1 MPELPEVETIKNDL
15 KKRILKKK
23 IVKVIILNNKILD
36 KSSAKNIIGKE
47 VKKIERIGKLIII
60 TVGKKYLLIHLKM
73 TGQLIFSKANNFKPD
88 KHTHVII
95 EFQNK
100 SRLYF
105 RDVRRFG
112 YLKVVNEKELL
123 KEKAKYGAEPLTAE
137 FNLSYLK
144 TILKKRKAPIKSVLM
159 NQKLIAGIGN
169 IYADEILFHS
179 QIKPTRIAGSLKEDE
194 IKNLV
199 KSANEVIR
207 KAIKFRGTSIS
218 DFIDTSGTK
227 GKYEKFLRVYGR
239 KAGDKCFR
247 CGEVIKKIKIAG
259 RTTKY
264 CMNCQK

>member
-1 MPELPEVETIKNDL
+1 MPELPEVETIKKDL
-15 KKRILKKK
+15 RKRILKKK
-23 IVKVIILNNKILD
+23 IVKVIILNKKTLD
-36 KSSAKNIIGKE
+36 KNSVKNLIGEK
-47 VKKIERIGKLIII
+47 VKKIDRIGKLIII

-73 TGQLIFSKANNFKPD
+73 TGQLIFSKKNNFKPD

-112 YLKVVNEKELL
+112 YLKVVDEKALV
-123 KEKAKYGAEPLTAE
+123 KEKVKYGIEPLTAD

-144 TILKKRKAPIKSVLM
+144 TILKKRKAPIKSILM

-169 IYADEILFHS
+169 IYADEILFKAH
-179 QIKPTRIAGSLKEDE
+179 IKPARIASSLKEDE
-194 IKNLV
+194 IKSLV
-199 KSANEVIR
+199 KSASEIIK

-218 DFIDTSGTK
+218 DFIDTEGAK

-239 KAGDKCFR
+239 KAGDRCFH
-247 CGEVIKKIKIAG
+247 CTGIIKKIKISG

-264 CMNCQK
+264 CSHCQK